1 MIPTVQE
8 IIDSPSLRCV
18 LGVERSCGRLD
29 RAGLEALQAAECILA
44 QRREQARQRAADVM
58 EEIRRD
64 RPRRRRFAA
73 SGEIIVLP
81 EGDA

>member
-18 LGVERSCGRLD
+18 LGVERSRGRLD

-44 QRREQARQRAADVM
+44 QRRRLWR
-58 EEIRRD
+58 
-64 RPRRRRFAA
+64 
-73 SGEIIVLP
+73 S
-81 EGDA
+81 